1 MSAKAIS
8 NLTDSGISNGEGV
21 ILRRAMIAAKGGDE
35 EAIQRLMAACFGT
48 ARHGRTVRHL
58 RLCPPVEALSF
69 VLEKDGYLVGS
80 IRYWPI
86 AVGGKTQLLL
96 GPLAVDPSYKGRG
109 FGKALLA
116 HSLAVAERLDYDFI
130 LISGEPDYYPRF
142 GFEPVGQGQ
151 FIWPGFVEPERL
163 QVKWL
168 GGAGKDIIGSGPHA
182 ILPIMG

>member
-8 NLTDSGISNGEGV
+8 NITDSGSNDGEGV
-21 ILRRAMIAAKGGDE
+21 ILRPAMMTARGGDGD
-35 EAIQRLMAACFGT
+35 AIQRLMAACFG
-48 ARHGRTVRHL
+48 AGRHGRTVRHL

-69 VLEKDGYLVGS
+69 VLEKDGELVGS

-86 AVGGKTQLLL
+86 VVGGKTQLLL
-96 GPLAVDPSYKGRG
+96 GPLAVDPTHKGRG
-109 FGKALLA
+109 FGKALA
-116 HSLAVAERLDYDFI
+116 SHSLAVAERLSYDFI

-168 GGAGKDIIGSGPHA
+168 SDAARDNIGSGPHA
-182 ILPIMG
+182 ILPIMA